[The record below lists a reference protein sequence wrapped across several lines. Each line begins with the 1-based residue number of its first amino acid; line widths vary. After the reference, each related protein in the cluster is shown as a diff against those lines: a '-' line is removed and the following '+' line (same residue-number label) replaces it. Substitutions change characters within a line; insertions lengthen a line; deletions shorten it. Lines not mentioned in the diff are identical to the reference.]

1 MRLLNPQPPR
11 RFSRTLVAALTVL
24 AALPAFAQQA
34 RSGTAVSMIVTLE
47 PRRAKTIPPIE
58 KQDVVVFQ
66 DKQKRPVT
74 EFRPAQGSLQLML
87 MIDDGASNTFNTE
100 IPALKQFVNSLP
112 SQTEVAVGYMRNG
125 MTQLASKFTR
135 DHVAAAKAI
144 RMPSGPVGINVSPYE
159 SLASAIKHWPEQHA
173 ERREVVMIGSGIEGL
188 GGGFTSSNPYV
199 LTGIHAA
206 QRAGIVV
213 YTIWSP
219 SVGHWGH
226 DRWWE
231 LWGQNFLAELSNAT
245 GGEMYQTTIGPPVS
259 FDPFL
264 HAILNHLQHQY
275 ILTFE
280 AAPESTGLQ
289 RVRVAIP
296 SKDASVAFPN
306 AVQVP

>member
-1 MRLLNPQPPR
+1 
-11 RFSRTLVAALTVL
+11 
-24 AALPAFAQQA
+24 
-34 RSGTAVSMIVTLE
+34 MIVTLE

-58 KQDVVVFQ
+58 KQDVVVLQ
-66 DKQKRPVT
+66 DNKKRPVT
-74 EFRPAQGSLQLML
+74 GIRPAQGGLQLML

-100 IPALKQFVNSLP
+100 ISALKQFVQSLP

-125 MTQLASKFTR
+125 LTQLSSKFTR
-135 DHVAAAKAI
+135 DHAAAAKSI
-144 RMPSGPVGINVSPYE
+144 RMPSGPPGINVSPYE
-159 SLASAIKHWPEQHA
+159 SLASAIKHWPKEHA

-188 GGGFTSSNPYV
+188 GGGFTSTNPYV
-199 LTGIHAA
+199 LSGIHAA

-219 SVGHWGH
+219 SIGHWGH

-231 LWGQNFLAELSNAT
+231 IWGQNFLAELSDAT

-264 HAILNHLQHQY
+264 HSILNHLQHQY

-280 AAPESTGLQ
+280 AAPERTGLQ
-289 RVRVAIP
+289 QMRVAIP
-296 SKDASVAFPN
+296 NKDASVAYPT
-306 AVQVP
+306 AVHVP